1 MDMIRS
7 MQEHHPLKRRIKCFI
22 FYNLAIKCLTSGR
35 HQLNPAKEYYGH
47 QYDQMIPTLTLN
59 QPRKGGAVGALS

>member
-1 MDMIRS
+1 MSLSNIDFMYA
-7 MQEHHPLKRRIKCFI
+7 K
-22 FYNLAIKCLTSGR
+22 IKCLTSGR

-59 QPRKGGAVGALS
+59 QPRKGGAVAVLLLKAKPCDASWVE